1 MSTLPKKFYQ
11 RDTVIVAKELLGKKL
26 TRKIGNYEM
35 SGTIIE
41 TEAYRHKDDP
51 ASHAF
56 RNITDRNKVMFGEV
70 GIAYVYFTYG
80 MHYCFNVVAKKMKT
94 PAGAVLIRGII
105 PEKGIK
111 KMQENRNIENLKNLT
126 NGPAKLTQALE
137 ITKEHYGIDLT
148 KKTELYIEEGLEI
161 KKIKKSTR
169 IGIKDGKEMLWNFQI
184 KNYFSIF
191 FSLSSSTSSSEF
203 SSNVQGANLTI
214 ILCQSNF
221 KTKII
226 TPVIAAAKI
235 RNPI

>member
-1 MSTLPKKFYQ
+1 MEKKLKLILNILPKKFYQ

-26 TRKIGNYEM
+26 TRKIGNYEI
-35 SGTIIE
+35 SGIISE

-56 RNITDRNKVMFGEV
+56 RSITNRNKVMFGEV

-105 PEKGIK
+105 PKKGIK

-126 NGPAKLTQALE
+126 NGPAKIAQALE

-148 KKTELYIEEGLEI
+148 KKSKLYIEEGLEI

-169 IGIKDGKEMLWNFQI
+169 VGIKNGKDMLWNF
-184 KNYFSIF
+184 
-191 FSLSSSTSSSEF
+191 
-203 SSNVQGANLTI
+203 
-214 ILCQSNF
+214 
-221 KTKII
+221 KI
-226 TPVIAAAKI
+226 
-235 RNPI
+235 